1 MHLPQMEQATDQVCF
16 QGCCPNPIFRVPMP
30 GPEPVQTIAKSR
42 STAAVCRHNFTAI
55 TKSSLFPNTHFTNHE
70 SIHSLQES
78 FIQFLKA
85 YPKYTETAQIDEIRA
100 REYCML
106 SVGNRLCFDYA
117 GIGLLSQSQVM
128 SQYNSTTENAPDFVS
143 FGLKHKSLNLKL
155 QLLYGGEGS
164 ELESIIKKRI
174 MDFLRISQ
182 NEYCMVFTA
191 NRSSAFKL
199 VAESYPF
206 QSSRKLLT
214 VYDHESEALETM
226 ISTSEKRGARVMA
239 SEFKWPGLRIHS
251 ENLRK
256 LIVRKKKKSKHSGLF
271 VFPLQS
277 RVTGANYSYQWM
289 TMAQQHGW
297 HVLLDA
303 CALGPKNM
311 DTFGLSLFRP
321 DFLICSFYKIFGENP
336 TGFGCLFIKR
346 STAQLLENSTDAGT
360 VSIVPVK
367 NVFSFPGT
375 DIDIEQKTELLRNQD
390 SVDKSVSQ
398 ADPNIDQQSQN
409 KISEGNEVCDTVM
422 PEKESITAERKLESS
437 EKEEIE
443 KHVIAHE
450 RHAKNESSN
459 IECRCLDQIDTLGLT
474 LISSR
479 GRYLI
484 NWLISALMKF
494 HHPSRLDDFPLV
506 KIYGPKVKF
515 DRGQGLAFNI
525 HDWKGE
531 KVEPVL
537 VQKLADRNNIS
548 LGHGF
553 LHHIWF
559 PDKSEAEKQTRID
572 RNMKENETERIKSR
586 KGGQGISVVTVALT
600 FLADFEDVYKLWT
613 FIAQFLDADFVER
626 ERWRYE
632 ALNQKT
638 IEV

>member
-1 MHLPQMEQATDQVCF
+1 
-16 QGCCPNPIFRVPMP
+16 
-30 GPEPVQTIAKSR
+30 
-42 STAAVCRHNFTAI
+42 
-55 TKSSLFPNTHFTNHE
+55 
-70 SIHSLQES
+70 
-78 FIQFLKA
+78 
-85 YPKYTETAQIDEIRA
+85 
-100 REYCML
+100 ML
-106 SVGNRLCFDYA
+106 SVGNRLCFDCG
-117 GIGLLSQSQVM
+117 GIGLLSRSQVM
-128 SQYNSTTENAPDFVS
+128 SQYNSTTEKAPDFVS
-143 FGLKHKSLNLKL
+143 FGLKHKSMNLKS
-155 QLLYGGEGS
+155 QLLGGEGS
-164 ELESIIKKRI
+164 ELESTFKKRI

-182 NEYCMVFTA
+182 NEYCMVLTA
-191 NRSSAFKL
+191 NRASAFKL

-214 VYDHESEALETM
+214 VYDHESEALEAM

-251 ENLRK
+251 ANLRK

-311 DTFGLSLFRP
+311 DTLGLSLFRP
-321 DFLICSFYKIFGENP
+321 DFLICSFNKIFGENP

-346 STAQLLENSTDAGT
+346 STAQLLENSTDAGA

-367 NVFSFPGT
+367 NVFGFPGT
-375 DIDIEQKTELLRNQD
+375 DVDIEQKSELLRNRD
-390 SVDKSVSQ
+390 SVDKV
-398 ADPNIDQQSQN
+398 DPNIDQQPQN
-409 KISEGNEVCDTVM
+409 KISEDIEASDTIM
-422 PEKESITAERKLESS
+422 PEKESITAERELESS
-437 EKEEIE
+437 EKAELE
-443 KHVIAHE
+443 KHVIAYE
-450 RHAKNESSN
+450 RQAENESSN
-459 IECRCLDQIDTLGLT
+459 IECRCLDQVDTLGLT

-515 DRGQGLAFNI
+515 GRGQGLAFNI

-559 PDKSEAEKQTRID
+559 PDKTEADKLRIID

-586 KGGQGISVVTVALT
+586 KGGQGISIVTVALT
-600 FLADFEDVYKLWT
+600 FLADFEDVHKLWT
-613 FIAQFLDADFVER
+613 FVRILPQV
-626 ERWRYE
+626 
-632 ALNQKT
+632 
-638 IEV
+638 